1 MISGAA
7 DQLPVLEDEKP
18 QETEWSFNAMAQ
30 MILDPFGYSN
40 GNTIKAA
47 SPEVMYDYRAEW
59 SQVGTGQCCGEM
71 DTGEDFEVSM
81 ELRLT
86 APIQEWGSI
95 FAFKAK
101 SYWWDGSTSLPSL
114 WQGTGAK
121 KPVLEITTA
130 DTEEFAH
137 HDPTA
142 LDSLAWG
149 EEVTVA
155 LRVESGDISMFAGDK
170 CVFYKPAGPNWEPEL
185 VTLHVGDSVYPP
197 ASAEVRNLRCKG
209 LQTTDV
215 RDESPQ

>member
-30 MILDPFGYSN
+30 MILHPFGHSQ
-40 GNTIKAA
+40 GDTIKAA
-47 SPEVMYDYRAEW
+47 SLEVTHDYRAEW
-59 SQVGTGQCCGEM
+59 SQVGTGQYCGEM
-71 DTGEDFEVSM
+71 YTREDFEVSM

-86 APIQEWGSI
+86 SPIQEWGSI
-95 FAFKAK
+95 FKFQAK
-101 SYWWDGSTSLPSL
+101 SYWWDDTTSLPSL

-121 KPVLEITTA
+121 KPVLEIVTV

-142 LDSLAWG
+142 LDSLDWW

-170 CVFYKPAGPNWEPEL
+170 RVFYKPAGPNWEPEL

-197 ASAEVRNLRCKG
+197 ASAEVRNLRHKR
-209 LQTTDV
+209 L
-215 RDESPQ
+215 